1 MFDPAGD
8 RSLTPLRLILVCPFV
23 VLALTSS
30 AAAQQPIV
38 SPAPAGPEFFSRAD
52 FHLTAA
58 ALTSPQVKSTTG
70 QTIDDPRF
78 SWDTHWGGSIDVV
91 DYVGGRLAV
100 IIDYQA
106 VLGSEFQPFDPYQG
120 NYTLEASGSARVGE
134 HTEVVGIF
142 HHVSR
147 HFSDRPKRV
156 AIAWNVLGA
165 RLLHRF
171 SGGPNSLDLDIEG
184 GRTVEHAYVD
194 YTWVAEMNVLG
205 RRQISDRV
213 GAFARLSGQL
223 FAVNGTVPK
232 RGTQRGGL
240 IEGGF
245 RFGGKGGALELVAGI
260 EKRVDAD
267 PLDRQ
272 AQHWGFAGFRLLSR

>member
-1 MFDPAGD
+1 
-8 RSLTPLRLILVCPFV
+8 
-23 VLALTSS
+23 
-30 AAAQQPIV
+30 
-38 SPAPAGPEFFSRAD
+38 
-52 FHLTAA
+52 
-58 ALTSPQVKSTTG
+58 VKSTTG
-70 QTIDDPRF
+70 QTVDDPRF
-78 SWDTHWGGSIDVV
+78 SWDTHWGGSVDVV

-120 NYTLEASGSARVGE
+120 NYTLEASGSVRAGAD
-134 HTEVVGIF
+134 TEVVGIF

-156 AIAWNVLGA
+156 PIAWNVLGA
-165 RLLHRF
+165 RILQRF
-171 SGGPNSLDLDIEG
+171 SGGRSSLDLDLEG
-184 GRTVEHAYVD
+184 GRLVEHAYVD

-213 GAFARLSGQL
+213 GAFARLNGQL

-232 RGTQRGGL
+232 RGTQSGGL

-245 RFGGKGGALELVAGI
+245 RFGGKGGALELLAGL

-272 AQHWGFAGFRLLSR
+272 PQHWGFAGFRLLSR

>member
-1 MFDPAGD
+1 M
-8 RSLTPLRLILVCPFV
+8 
-23 VLALTSS
+23 
-30 AAAQQPIV
+30 
-38 SPAPAGPEFFSRAD
+38 
-52 FHLTAA
+52 
-58 ALTSPQVKSTTG
+58 TG

-78 SWDTHWGGSIDVV
+78 SWDTHWGGSVDVV

-120 NYTLEASGSARVGE
+120 NYTLEASGSVRLGPT
-134 HTEVVGIF
+134 TEVVGIY

-156 AIAWNVLGA
+156 AIAWNVLGG
-165 RLLHRF
+165 RVLQRF
-171 SGGPNSLDLDIEG
+171 TKEHTTLDLDIEG
-184 GRTVEHAYVD
+184 GRTVSRAYVD

-205 RRQISDRV
+205 RHQISDRV
-213 GAFARLSGQL
+213 GAFARLNGQL
-223 FAVNGTVPK
+223 FAVSGIVPD
-232 RGTQRGGL
+232 RGTQSGGL
-240 IEGGF
+240 IEGGV
-245 RFGGKGGALELVAGI
+245 RFVGKGGALELFAGI

-272 AQHWGFAGFRLLSR
+272 PQHWGFAGFRLLSR